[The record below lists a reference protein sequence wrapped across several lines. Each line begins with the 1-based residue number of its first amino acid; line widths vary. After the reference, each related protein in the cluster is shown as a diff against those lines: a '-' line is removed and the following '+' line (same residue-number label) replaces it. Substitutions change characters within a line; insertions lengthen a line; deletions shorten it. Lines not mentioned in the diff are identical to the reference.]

1 MWFPLFPAERIARDG
16 LAPADAPYALIEKV
30 RGAMRIAAV
39 DARAQGVGIAV
50 DMTLAD
56 ARARVPE
63 LVAIEHDAVADH
75 LLLERL
81 ADGCDRYTPLVS
93 IDQPDG
99 LTLDITGCAHPFD
112 DEEALADDL
121 VARLAAYGLQARHA
135 LAGTPEAAQ
144 ALARFQT
151 MPAADEQGAVRRLG
165 VAALRLD
172 DATELALRRAGLK
185 SIGDLAGRPT
195 GPLAARFGD
204 SMTDALARLL
214 GKSDSRITPR
224 RIAPALMVE
233 RRLAEPI
240 ARTEHALQ
248 ILGELTAEASIDMEE
263 RHLGGRRFAARFFR
277 SDGLAIDIA
286 VETSLPVRDPQMV
299 MRLFDERLDTLADPI
314 DPGFGFDLIRLAVP
328 TLAPL
333 APTQLLLEGGAVAEG
348 ELTALVDRLSMRM
361 GRGRFRRLSPRDT
374 HIPEQAVLALPAI
387 DTGPLESG
395 TSGWCE
401 PEAGEPPLRP
411 LHMFDPPQP
420 IQVTAQ
426 VPDGPPRQFRWQR
439 MLHDVLRFEGPE
451 RIAAEW
457 WHDTGARLTRD
468 YYRIEDMRG
477 RRFWVFRHGL
487 YDSERPDPRW
497 YMHGLFA

>member
-1 MWFPLFPAERIARDG
+1 MWFPLLPAERRARDG
-16 LAPADAPYALIEKV
+16 TAPTDTPYALIEKV
-30 RGAMRIAAV
+30 RGSMRLAAV
-39 DARAQGVGIAV
+39 DARAQAMGIAI

-63 LVAIEHDAVADH
+63 LVGLDHDPVADH
-75 LLLERL
+75 LLLERI
-81 ADGCDRYTPLVS
+81 ADGCDRYTPLVA
-93 IDQPDG
+93 IDPPDG
-99 LTLDITGCAHPFD
+99 LTLDITGCAHLFAS
-112 DEEALADDL
+112 EEALADDL
-121 VARLAAYGLQARHA
+121 VARLAAYGLHARHA
-135 LAGTPEAAQ
+135 LAATPEAAQ

-165 VAALRLD
+165 VVALRLD
-172 DATELALRRAGLK
+172 ETTELALRRAGLK
-185 SIGDLAGRPT
+185 TIGDLAGRPT
-195 GPLAARFGD
+195 GPLAARFGNA
-204 SMTDALARLL
+204 MTDALTRLL

-224 RIAPALMVE
+224 RVAPALLVE

-240 ARTEHALQ
+240 ARTEHALA
-248 ILGELTAEASIDMEE
+248 ILGELTAEAAQDMEE
-263 RHLGGRRFAARFFR
+263 RHLGGRRFVARFFR
-277 SDGLAIDIA
+277 SDGLAIDLA
-286 VETSLPVRDPQMV
+286 VETSLPVRDAKVV
-299 MRLFDERLDTLADPI
+299 MRLFDERLDTLTDPI

-348 ELTALVDRLSMRM
+348 ELAALIDRLSTRM

-387 DTGPLESG
+387 DA
-395 TSGWCE
+395 TSPASWPE
-401 PEAGEPPLRP
+401 PETGEPPMRP
-411 LHMFDPPQP
+411 VHMFDPPQP

-426 VPDGPPRQFRWQR
+426 VPDGPPRQFRWR
-439 MLHDVLRFEGPE
+439 RTLHDVLRFEGPE

-457 WHDTGARLTRD
+457 WHEKGAKLTRD
-468 YYRIEDMRG
+468 YYRIEDTRG

-487 YDSERPDPRW
+487 YESERRDPGW